1 MRILYGVQ
9 GTGNGHLAR
18 ARVFA
23 PALARAGH
31 EVDWLFSGRDPS
43 GYFDLEAFGAARHLR
58 GLGLVVRHGRI
69 DRLATARR
77 IRPLRL
83 ARELLDVRP
92 ERYDLVVSDY
102 EPLSAW
108 AGKLEG
114 VPVVGI
120 GHQQAF
126 AGTDADGCVPEPDG
140 DRLGRAVLRRFA
152 PADVGLGMHWA
163 RFRPTILP
171 PVVDTSLALADDEGF
186 TLVYRP
192 FESSRTLVAE
202 LNRVERTR
210 FELFAPDV
218 RDRERVGN
226 VLLRPCSHGVFRER
240 LVRASG
246 VMCSTGFELV
256 SEALHLGLPVLTRP
270 LPGQH
275 EQQANALA
283 LRELGLARVHRGPL
297 NPVLM
302 ERFLAE
308 PRGARAR
315 RWPDVAGAVVE
326 ALGAGAGLDAEAL
339 SARLWRSA
347 AALADPSTDASTD
360 ARLDGGVDA
369 SAGVAEVLPGRRPD
383 PPRPAALAAG

>member
-1 MRILYGVQ
+1 MKILYGVQ
-9 GTGNGHLAR
+9 GTGNGHVAR
-18 ARVFA
+18 ARLFE

-43 GYFDLEAFGAARHLR
+43 GYFDLEPFGEARHLR
-58 GLGLVVRHGRI
+58 GLGLVVERGRI

-83 ARELLDVRP
+83 LRELSEVRP

-108 AGKLEG
+108 AGKLKG

-126 AGTDADGCVPEPDG
+126 AGTDADGIVPEPDG

-152 PADVGLGMHWA
+152 PADIVLGMHWA

-171 PVVDTSLALADDEGF
+171 PVVDTSLTLAEDEGF

-192 FESSRTLVAE
+192 FESSGELVAD
-202 LNRVERTR
+202 LNRVVGMR
-210 FELFAPDV
+210 FELFSPEV
-218 RDRERVGN
+218 RFEHRVHN
-226 VLLRPCSHGVFRER
+226 VLLRPCSHGTFRER
-240 LVRASG
+240 LVRASR

-270 LPGQH
+270 LSGQH

-283 LRELGLARVHRGPL
+283 LLELGLARVQRGPL
-297 NPVLM
+297 NPELM
-302 ERFLAE
+302 ERFAAE
-308 PRGARAR
+308 PRGVRAR
-315 RWPDVAGAVVE
+315 PWPDVAAGVVE
-326 ALGAGAGLDAEAL
+326 ALEAGDALDAEAL
-339 SARLWRSA
+339 SDRLWRAA
-347 AALADPSTDASTD
+347 AALVDAPGGESTGMDIRPDGQRSEAHGTDA
-360 ARLDGGVDA
+360 L
-369 SAGVAEVLPGRRPD
+369 VA
-383 PPRPAALAAG
+383 A